1 MKTIKYL
8 GMLLAMLTLSVS
20 FVSCSSDDEDED
32 GGGNSSS
39 VVGTWVE
46 KRSDTYLY
54 LTLNS
59 NGTGFWAVKF
69 GEDGNIEYDGDFDY
83 VREGDLL
90 YLLHEN
96 QDDTEVLRIIS
107 VSSVKFVLEWDGD
120 IRTFNKSER
129 LQLDDLY

>member
-8 GMLLAMLTLSVS
+8 GMLLAMLALSVS
-20 FVSCSSDDEDED
+20 FVSCSSDDDSGD
-32 GGGNSSS
+32 NSSS

-54 LTLNS
+54 LILNS

-96 QDDTEVLRIIS
+96 PDDTEVLRIIS
-107 VSSVKFVLEWDGD
+107 VSSVKFVLEWDGY